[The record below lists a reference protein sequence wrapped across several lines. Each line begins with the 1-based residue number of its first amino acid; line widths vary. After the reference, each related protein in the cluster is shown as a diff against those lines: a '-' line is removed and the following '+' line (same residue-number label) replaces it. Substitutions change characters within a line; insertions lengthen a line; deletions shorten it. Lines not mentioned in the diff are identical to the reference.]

1 MDEIDRITNEE
12 FLSIVA
18 SVDEEVIDNKINL
31 KFIINET
38 DKTFVER
45 INIFGNNVTREN
57 VIRNQLIIDEGDPY
71 NEILKAKSI
80 NNLKSLNFFKSVQS
94 EVIDGKDKFS
104 KIINIFVDE
113 KPTGEISA
121 GAGVGTSGGTVTTSI
136 KENNYLGKG
145 IALEASATVDEE
157 SLKGFFSVTNPN
169 FNNTDKL
176 LSLSIEAI
184 EIDRIK
190 DFGYKNNKIGF
201 SIGTEF
207 EYLDDLNLGLSTSS
221 FYERIDTD
229 NTASARQKKQ
239 EGNYFDTFFKINFDL
254 DKRDQ
259 KFQTS
264 DGYRSRYFLDLP
276 ILSETYT
283 LSNTLDYSIYTELY
297 EQNITSASFLFK
309 SAHSLKNKD
318 IKLSERLFIPSRRLR
333 GFQKGKVGP
342 LDGNDFI
349 GGNYI
354 STINL
359 KTNLP
364 HLSGDIENIDFGLFL
379 DVANVWGVDY
389 DSSLEK
395 NNNIKSSIGLGMD
408 WFTLIGPINFS
419 FAMPITKDESD
430 KTETFRFNLGT
441 TF

>member
-1 MDEIDRITNEE
+1 M
-12 FLSIVA
+12 
-18 SVDEEVIDNKINL
+18 
-31 KFIINET
+31 
-38 DKTFVER
+38 
-45 INIFGNNVTREN
+45 
-57 VIRNQLIIDEGDPY
+57 
-71 NEILKAKSI
+71 
-80 NNLKSLNFFKSVQS
+80 
-94 EVIDGKDKFS
+94 
-104 KIINIFVDE
+104 
-113 KPTGEISA
+113 
-121 GAGVGTSGGTVTTSI
+121 
-136 KENNYLGKG
+136 
-145 IALEASATVDEE
+145 
-157 SLKGFFSVTNPN
+157 
-169 FNNTDKL
+169 
-176 LSLSIEAI
+176 
-184 EIDRIK
+184 
-190 DFGYKNNKIGF
+190 
-201 SIGTEF
+201 
-207 EYLDDLNLGLSTSS
+207 
-221 FYERIDTD
+221 
-229 NTASARQKKQ
+229 
-239 EGNYFDTFFKINFDL
+239 